1 MSLLWTNFFSSIKGF
16 FLLQGEK
23 KKKKE
28 LQLHGKKEDKI
39 CYLLAEFMG
48 LFENICK

>member
-1 MSLLWTNFFSSIKGF
+1 MNQLFLKYKGF
-16 FLLQGEK
+16 FPASGR